1 MAKAIKKPTA
11 VTIKVP
17 PKFDAGK
24 KGVMKNGGKK
34 KMC

>member
-1 MAKAIKKPTA
+1 MAKTIKKPVA
-11 VTIKVP
+11 VTTKMP

-34 KMC
+34 KM